1 MNSVIKNKRNN
12 IKEDKKKDRIEI
24 EFKDIQEDFTKD
36 IQDRKR
42 IIILVEHSKSYA
54 KEYAFKTYV
63 NKRFQYKG
71 DKYVVAVAHLD
82 FIPVKELKPSNL
94 VDILKADLNKVY
106 NEFKNRYP
114 DSILEKPFSF
124 NYAIDYSE
132 KSKKGEI
139 MTVAL
144 MRVSEEYSRVQIS
157 PIVTLTQE
165 KYNMLLGNDESTEG
179 KLVYDLI
186 TEKRMG
192 IEQFGLI
199 GYLTDGKFKT
209 YNMYMECLLDLIPE
223 YRNDEVF
230 RPRALEYK
238 NYRTSKN
245 AYLFSIKTEEE
256 KKEYIENENESIV

>member
-1 MNSVIKNKRNN
+1 MNTIVKNRKNN
-12 IKEDKKKDRIEI
+12 VKEGKKKERIEI
-24 EFKDIQEDFTKD
+24 EFKDITEDFTKE
-36 IQDRKR
+36 IEERKR

-63 NKRFQYKG
+63 NKRFQYRG
-71 DKYVVAVAHLD
+71 DKYIVAVAHLD
-82 FIPVKELKPSNL
+82 FIPVEELKPSNL

-124 NYAIDYSE
+124 NYAIDCSE
-132 KSKKGEI
+132 KSKKCEI
-139 MTVAL
+139 MTIAL
-144 MRVSEEYSRVQIS
+144 MRVSEEYSRVQFS
-157 PIVTLTQE
+157 PIVTLTKE
-165 KYNMLLGNDESTEG
+165 KYNMLLGKDDSQEG
-179 KLVYDLI
+179 RLLYDLI

-223 YRNDEVF
+223 YKNDEVF
-230 RPRALEYK
+230 RPKALEYK

-245 AYLFSIKTEEE
+245 AYLFSIKTEKE
-256 KKEYIENENESIV
+256 KKEYIDNENESIV